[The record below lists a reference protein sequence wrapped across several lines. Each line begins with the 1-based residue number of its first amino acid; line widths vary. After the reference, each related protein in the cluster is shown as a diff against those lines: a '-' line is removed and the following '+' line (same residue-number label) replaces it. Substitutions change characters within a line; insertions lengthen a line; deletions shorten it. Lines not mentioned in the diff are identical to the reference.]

1 MKPLDEIQHWQKQ
14 FDEETRQT
22 SLDTLI
28 ASQIAGLEKL
38 IENNGAY
45 VKSPLAYNMCVG
57 LIDQLKYY
65 AHASFRDAENTIN
78 VQGQM

>member
-1 MKPLDEIQHWQKQ
+1 MKPLNEVQHWQKQ
-14 FDEETRQT
+14 SDEETRQT
-22 SLDTLI
+22 TLDTLI

-38 IENNGAY
+38 MENNGAY

-65 AHASFRDAENTIN
+65 AYASFRDAENAIN
-78 VQGQM
+78 V